1 MEDTGNQ
8 QHVVFTAAVVCGA
21 VYGALAAVYVAKGG
35 LPTTTILLA
44 ILGLCIVLPVL
55 GWAIRYAF
63 PRVRDYAT
71 GVMLSPFPGAVA
83 YLAMTLVIA
92 IA

>member
-1 MEDTGNQ
+1 MGDTGSQ

-21 VYGALAAVYVAKGG
+21 AYGTLAAIYVAKGG

-44 ILGLCIVLPVL
+44 ILGLCLVLPL
-55 GWAIRYAF
+55 IGWAIRSAF

-83 YLAMTLVIA
+83 YLAMTLVMA

>member
-44 ILGLCIVLPVL
+44 ILGLCLVLPL
-55 GWAIRYAF
+55 IGWAIRSVF
-63 PRVRDYAT
+63 PRLWNYAT

-83 YLAMTLVIA
+83 YLAMTLVMA